1 MLIDHIRKFA
11 SIEGGKRYFE
21 EAQAVDPLAAV
32 DFDKVANAQDPEL
45 LEIAAH
51 LPGDTLSNNEALG
64 GKYGRRVE

>member
-1 MLIDHIRKFA
+1 MDTKTLRKLS
-11 SIEGGKRYFE
+11 SIESGKRYFE
-21 EAQAVDPLAAV
+21 EGHDVDPLAAV

-51 LPGDTLSNNEALG
+51 LPGDTLSNYEALG